1 MSQMNIN
8 EKFKHVNNKDNRAEL
23 IDIKINEVRENVNTF
38 FQR

>member
-1 MSQMNIN
+1 MSQININ

-23 IDIKINEVRENVNTF
+23 IDMKINELRENVHTF